1 MPTKILVVDDEPK
14 LEAVIRQVFR
24 REVRRNELHF
34 SFSLNGRDALAKLQS
49 DQEIDLLLT
58 DLNMSPMDG
67 LTLLAE
73 LKKSKDS
80 LNPVLT
86 NVVVSAYGDMENI
99 RKAMN
104 AGAFDFVMKPINL
117 NDLKATVSKAI
128 SHIKQTQK
136 ILDEKNAAQEA
147 LRRANE
153 ELEKRVKERTAELE
167 AYGHTVAHDL
177 KNPLASILCL
187 AQVIIADL
195 SELEARELMQYVEL
209 IEQEG
214 KKAVSII
221 DDLLLLSAV
230 RQGEIRV
237 NQLNMLEI
245 MTQVKRRL
253 SLMMEEYQAELVM
266 PKHWP
271 QVYGYAPWVE
281 QVWLN
286 YLSNGLKYGGRPPK
300 VEVGATELD
309 GAVRFWVRDNG
320 AGIPLEA
327 QAFLFTEFTRLA
339 ETKVEGT
346 GLGLSIVKRIVEKL
360 GGEVGVE
367 SKIGQGSE
375 FYFTLPTVKTY
386 QF

>member
-14 LEAVIRQVFR
+14 LEALIRQLFR
-24 REVRRNELHF
+24 REVRRKELLF
-34 SFSLNGRDALAKLQS
+34 SFSQNGRDALAKLQV
-49 DQEIDLLLT
+49 DREIDLVLT

-73 LKKSKDS
+73 LKKLKGF

-104 AGAFDFVMKPINL
+104 AGAFDFVMKPLNL
-117 NDLKATVSKAI
+117 DDFKITVKKTIEHIQQLKKT
-128 SHIKQTQK
+128 
-136 ILDEKNAAQEA
+136 LEEKNAAQEA

-177 KNPLASILCL
+177 KNPLATILCL
-187 AQVIIADL
+187 CQIIAADFT
-195 SELEARELMQYVEL
+195 ELKAEETLQYVQFM
-209 IEQEG
+209 EQEG
-214 KKAVSII
+214 KKAVTII

-230 RQGEIRV
+230 RKGEIRV
-237 NQLNMLEI
+237 NQIDMLQI
-245 MTQVKRRL
+245 MTQVKGRL
-253 SLMMEEYQAELVM
+253 ALMIEEYQAELIT
-266 PKHWP
+266 PESWP
-271 QVYGYAPWVE
+271 QAYGYAPWVE

-286 YLSNGLKYGGRPPK
+286 YLSNALKYGGRPPK
-300 VEVGATELD
+300 LEVGATKIE

-327 QAFLFTEFTRLA
+327 QAALFTEFTRLT

-360 GGEVGVE
+360 DGQVGAQSQV
-367 SKIGQGSE
+367 GQGSE
-375 FYFTLPTVKTY
+375 FYFTLPA
-386 QF
+386 

>member
-14 LEAVIRQVFR
+14 LEAVIRQLFR

-34 SFSLNGRDALAKLQS
+34 SFSQNGRDALATLQL

-73 LKKSKDS
+73 LKKLKET

-86 NVVVSAYGDMENI
+86 NVVVSAYNDMENI

-117 NDLKATVSKAI
+117 DDLKVTVNKAI
-128 SHIKQTQK
+128 SHIRQTK
-136 ILDEKNAAQEA
+136 KTLEEKNAAQEA
-147 LRRANE
+147 LRRVND

-167 AYGHTVAHDL
+167 AFGHTVAHDL

-187 AQVIIADL
+187 AQVIVADL
-195 SELEARELMQYVEL
+195 MELKAREVLQYVEL

-230 RQGEIRV
+230 RQGEMRL
-237 NQLNMLEI
+237 NQLDMLQI
-245 MTQVKRRL
+245 MTQVKGRL
-253 SLMMEEYQAELVM
+253 RLMMEEYQAELVT
-266 PKHWP
+266 PERWP
-271 QVYGYAPWVE
+271 QAYGYAPWVE

-300 VEVGATELD
+300 LEVGATKID

-320 AGIPLEA
+320 AGIPIDA

-346 GLGLSIVKRIVEKL
+346 GLGLSIVKRIVKKL

-386 QF
+386 QL